1 MADSEFDDDKTR
13 THVVL
18 TRGTMVQH
26 YRIVEKLGAGGMG
39 EVYLAED
46 TKLKRQVALKFLST
60 QYVSDSDFK
69 TRFMREAEA
78 TAKLNHPNIV
88 TIYDVSE
95 FQGRPFFAMEL
106 IEGQSLRE
114 LSKDKELDLDR
125 IIELAIQFCDGLG
138 AAHEKKVVHRDIK
151 PSNVVIDAYGRIK
164 ILDFGLAAIQGGERL
179 TRTGSTLGTVR
190 YMSPE
195 QVQGRVVDNR
205 SDLFS
210 LGVVLYEMI
219 TGRTPFERDN
229 EAATLKSIGQDKPE
243 PLERYKSG
251 VPDRLQQ
258 VVDKLLEK
266 DREFRYQNASD
277 VKSDLK
283 RLNVVTSED
292 DSKRPSIAVLPF
304 ANMSTDK
311 EQEYFCFGIAED
323 ILNDLT
329 KIDELRV
336 VSRTSSFAFKGKT
349 EDLRDVGRKLNV
361 GTILEGS
368 VRKAGNRLRI
378 TVQLIN
384 VADGYHLWSERY
396 DRELDDVFAIQDEI
410 AESIVQA
417 LRVKLGPRQELD
429 KSKGPTR
436 NIEAY
441 ELYLRGRIFFHQS
454 GRKGLQ
460 FASELFSRAIEK
472 DLGYALAYT
481 GLSDSLSHTFLYF
494 DNDESNVN
502 GAMEA
507 SKKALK
513 LNPRLAEA
521 HASRGLAVSL
531 AKQYQEA
538 EEEFKKAIDL
548 NPNLFEAY
556 YHYARACFVQG
567 KHEMACQLFEQA
579 GKVKPD
585 DYQAPLLAASSYR
598 QLNLPEAV
606 RETLRRGFD
615 IVQKRLELNPDD
627 VRAVYLGASALLE
640 LGKTEEAVEWTK
652 RATAMEP
659 NDPAV
664 LYNCACLY
672 AKLNQTETSIN
683 LLKDAI
689 NCGFSHREWIENDQ
703 DLSSIRQRPEYQAL
717 LDGLST

>member
-151 PSNVVIDAYGRIK
+151 PSNVVIDAHGRIK

-378 TVQLIN
+378 TAQLIN

-585 DYQAPLLAASSYR
+585 DYQAPILAASSYR

-606 RETLRRGFD
+606 RETLRRGFE

-672 AKLNQTETSIN
+672 AVLNQTETSIN

-689 NCGFSHREWIENDQ
+689 NCGFSHKEWIENDQ
-703 DLSSIRQRPEYQAL
+703 DLSSIRQHPEYQAL

>member
-125 IIELAIQFCDGLG
+125 IIELAIQICDGLG
-138 AAHEKKVVHRDIK
+138 AAHDKKVVHRDIK

-164 ILDFGLAAIQGGERL
+164 ILDFGLAAIQGAERL

-219 TGRTPFERDN
+219 TGRSPFERDN

-266 DREFRYQNASD
+266 DREFRYQNASG

-311 EQEYFCFGIAED
+311 EQEYFCYGIAED

-378 TVQLIN
+378 TAQLIN

-417 LRVKLGPRQELD
+417 LRVKLGPREELD

-472 DLGYALAYT
+472 DPGYALAYT

-585 DYQAPLLAASSYR
+585 DYQAPILAASSYR
-598 QLNLPEAV
+598 QLNQPEVA
-606 RETLRRGFD
+606 RETFRRGFE
-615 IVQKRLELNPDD
+615 IVNKRLELNPDD

-672 AKLNQTETSIN
+672 AVLNQTETSIN

-689 NCGFSHREWIENDQ
+689 NCGFSHKEWIENDQ
-703 DLSSIRQRPEYQAL
+703 DLSSIRQHPEYQAL

>member
-151 PSNVVIDAYGRIK
+151 PSNVVIDAHGRIK

-378 TVQLIN
+378 TAQLIN

-606 RETLRRGFD
+606 RETLRRGFE

-672 AKLNQTETSIN
+672 AVLNQTETSIN

-689 NCGFSHREWIENDQ
+689 NCGFSHKEWIENDQ
-703 DLSSIRQRPEYQAL
+703 DLSSIRQHPEYQAL

>member
-1 MADSEFDDDKTR
+1 MANSEFDDDKTR
-13 THVVL
+13 THVIL

-26 YRIVEKLGAGGMG
+26 YRIIEKLGAGGMG

-151 PSNVVIDAYGRIK
+151 PSNVVIDAHGRIK

-378 TVQLIN
+378 TAQLIN

-585 DYQAPLLAASSYR
+585 DYQAPILAASSYR

-606 RETLRRGFD
+606 RETLRRGFE

-672 AKLNQTETSIN
+672 AVLNQTETSIN

-689 NCGFSHREWIENDQ
+689 NCGFSHKEWIENDQ
-703 DLSSIRQRPEYQAL
+703 DLSSIRQHPEYQAL